1 MWKLPSRHGSIV
13 FLNPQNCSITHI
25 FHVTSVWFCSGGEW
39 TGFLFL
45 LNWASDSVGL
55 IISSVGTEI
64 QAQISCSHSISHQV
78 LAPIIVFSLC
88 NEAKS
93 NSNSGS
99 MSSSVPPTL
108 LNPREKPYSYKS
120 TFHSLLAMSIRT
132 WFKLLILWNGIQCF
146 NSLKYTWCSRADQSS
161 FTCMRR
167 RKCGRCGANKF
178 IFGLFIQCC
187 FVLWCAEDHFLPI
200 RV

>member
-25 FHVTSVWFCSGGEW
+25 FHVMSVWFCSGGEW

-64 QAQISCSHSISHQV
+64 QAQISRSHSISHQV
-78 LAPIIVFSLC
+78 LATSIVFSLC

-108 LNPREKPYSYKS
+108 LNPREKPYSWHCWIS
-120 TFHSLLAMSIRT
+120 PAVE
-132 WFKLLILWNGIQCF
+132 
-146 NSLKYTWCSRADQSS
+146 
-161 FTCMRR
+161 
-167 RKCGRCGANKF
+167 RCGSHGWNLTSVSEATDRWWELAQIK
-178 IFGLFIQCC
+178 CT
-187 FVLWCAEDHFLPI
+187 FLTFKEKNYKGTS
-200 RV
+200 RVWS